1 MVTILKRGGKGVKR
15 IRFIG
20 AGALGLLFADQ
31 MRRNLPEGGKIEFVM
46 DAERLER
53 HRKDIYTINGEEVQF
68 AMLTPEQAR
77 EEGPAD
83 LILVGVK
90 YPQFASAMETMASS
104 VGEETTILSMMNG
117 VDSEEL
123 LGKRFGREKVLFNVS
138 QGMDAQR
145 YGTNLTYTQHGHLY
159 IGVPSGEQLMTLDA
173 QNPLTLEQAEE
184 LRGILLAK
192 LDAVCRFFDQS
203 GVSYVREENILHRIW
218 SKFMLNVGCN
228 QVCMVADK
236 GYGPC
241 LEPGG
246 LEFALMTGAMR
257 EVCALAQAKGIMVG
271 EKELAEYIALEK
283 TLDPNAVPSMGQ
295 DRRQKRRSEV
305 DMFAGTVIRQGR
317 ELGLEMPVN
326 EYLLRRVREIEA
338 QYGES
343 AT

>member
-1 MVTILKRGGKGVKR
+1 MKIV
-15 IRFIG
+15 RFIG

-31 MRRNLPEGGKIEFVM
+31 MRRNMPEGGKIEFVM
-46 DAERLER
+46 DADRLER
-53 HRKDIYTINGEEVQF
+53 HRKDIYTINGEEVHF
-68 AMLTPEQAR
+68 DMLTPGQAQ

-90 YPQFASAMETMASS
+90 YPQLASAMETMASS
-104 VGEETTILSMMNG
+104 VGEETILLSMMNG

-123 LGKRFGREKVLFNVS
+123 LGKKFGREKVLFTVS

-145 YGTNLTYTQHGHLY
+145 YGTSLTYTQHGYLY
-159 IGVPSGEQLMTLDA
+159 IGVPSGEQLAALDA
-173 QNPLTLEQAEE
+173 QNPLTQEQAEE
-184 LRGILLAK
+184 LQQTLLAK
-192 LDAVCRFFDQS
+192 LDAVCRFFDKS
-203 GVSYVREENILHRIW
+203 GVSYVREEDILHRIW

-241 LEPGG
+241 LEPGS

-257 EVCALAQAKGIMVG
+257 EVCVLAQAKGISVG

-295 DRRQKRRSEV
+295 DRRQKRPSEV
-305 DMFAGTVIRQGR
+305 EMFAGTVIRQGR

-326 EYLLRRVREIEA
+326 EYLLRRVREIEER
-338 QYGES
+338 YGL
-343 AT
+343 

>member
-1 MVTILKRGGKGVKR
+1 MKI

-31 MRRNLPEGGKIEFVM
+31 MRRGLPEGGRIEFIM
-46 DAERLER
+46 DADRLAR
-53 HRKDIYTINGEEVQF
+53 HQKDVYTINGEEVHF
-68 AMLTPEQAR
+68 AMCTPEQASA
-77 EEGPAD
+77 EGPAD
-83 LILVGVK
+83 LILIGVK
-90 YPQFASAMETMASS
+90 YPQLDSALETMASS
-104 VGEETTILSMMNG
+104 VGDETVILSMMNG
-117 VDSEEL
+117 VDSEEI
-123 LGKRFGREKVLFNVS
+123 LGRRFGREKVLFNVS

-145 YGTNLTYTQHGHLY
+145 YGTSLTYTQHGYLY
-159 IGVPSGEQLMTLDA
+159 IGVPSKEQLAGLDT
-173 QNPLTLEQAEE
+173 QDILTEGQAEE
-184 LRGILLAK
+184 LHTKLLAK
-192 LDAVCRFFDQS
+192 LNAVCRFFAES
-203 GVSYVREENILHRIW
+203 GVSYVREEDILHRIW

-241 LEPGG
+241 LEPGS

-338 QYGES
+338 GY
-343 AT
+343 

>member
-1 MVTILKRGGKGVKR
+1 MKR

-145 YGTNLTYTQHGHLY
+145 YGANLTYTQHGHLY

>member
-1 MVTILKRGGKGVKR
+1 MKR

-31 MRRNLPEGGKIEFVM
+31 MRQNPPEGVKVEFVM

-53 HRKDIYTINGEEVQF
+53 HRKDVYTINGEEVQF
-68 AMLTPEQAR
+68 TMLTPEQAQI
-77 EEGPAD
+77 EGVAD

-90 YPQFASAMETMASS
+90 YPQLASAMETMASS

-117 VDSEEL
+117 VDSEEI

-145 YGTNLTYTQHGHLY
+145 YGTSLTYTQHGQLY
-159 IGVPSGEQLMTLDA
+159 IGVPSKEQLMTLDA
-173 QNPLTLEQAEE
+173 QNLLTQEQAER
-184 LRGILLAK
+184 LHGTLLSK
-192 LDAVCRFFDQS
+192 LDAVCTFFEQS
-203 GVSYVREENILHRIW
+203 GVSYVREEDILHRIW

-241 LEPGG
+241 LQPGS

-257 EVCALAQAKGIMVG
+257 EVCVLAQAKGIMIG
-271 EKELAEYIALEK
+271 EKELSEYIALEK
-283 TLDPNAVPSMGQ
+283 TLNPNAVPSMGQ

-305 DMFAGTVIRQGR
+305 DMFAGTVIRLGR
-317 ELGLEMPVN
+317 EVGLEMPVN
-326 EYLLRRVREIEA
+326 EYLLCRVREIEA
-338 QYGES
+338 QYYER
-343 AT
+343 